1 MKPMHLSILLDHI
14 QEYYK
19 ILYDISITD
28 LSFTQPRIFD
38 PSMKDLEDNF
48 IYLTKDTFVLEQ
60 DWCESD
66 PKVLILQV
74 DNPSEIQM
82 PNVTWKE
89 HLIFLCS
96 GKPFFELYNHILDLF
111 TKYQLWYDRSMELIL
126 ENKPLS
132 ELLDY
137 ATTYLN
143 NPIAFFDPTGV
154 VLHQTGSFQK
164 DIQGTL
170 WNEVVYSGFTP
181 IKSIHPDEHSRIMQE
196 IKQGS
201 KIILS
206 IFRQDPS
213 HHALTI
219 PIQID
224 GNHAGALGTT
234 DINAPFT
241 DAQKNLLLVISS
253 LIETAIKH
261 QIQASILQEE
271 ENYYVIRL
279 LQGFSVDERATMQYL
294 KKKNLKNVDI
304 WYLYQFPLPEPAY
317 AQTRKSAYLN
327 QIGRVL
333 SNAILLF
340 YENSIIG
347 ICRKKD
353 FDPQDSSFIK
363 KLQDMLNH
371 LSMNVFV
378 SYCFSKFTELSVAY
392 NQCLLMKEYIPVS
405 LNSIRQFQESFQQIL
420 YGVLEEK
427 TSLKGFCH
435 PTILSLWESQSE
447 HLRTLVYDLK
457 YYLLHGRNIAETARC
472 LNLHRNTFI
481 YRLQKLEDYLQLS
494 LNSLD
499 ENMLLYLLLSCM
511 ICENKE
517 TII

>member
-1 MKPMHLSILLDHI
+1 MKPIHLSILMSWM
-14 QEYYK
+14 QKYYK
-19 ILYDISITD
+19 ISHNISKID
-28 LSFTQPRIFD
+28 LSFSQPRIFES
-38 PSMKDLEDNF
+38 SMKNPEENF
-48 IYLTKDTFVLEQ
+48 IYLTNDISVLNR
-60 DWCESD
+60 DRCESD
-66 PKVLILQV
+66 PEILILQI
-74 DNPSEIQM
+74 DDLSEDKII
-82 PNVTWKE
+82 PVTWKE
-89 HLIFLCS
+89 HLLFLCS
-96 GKPFFELYNHILDLF
+96 DKPFFELYNHILDLF
-111 TKYQLWYDRSMELIL
+111 TQYQLWYDHCMELIL
-126 ENKPLS
+126 DDKPLS

-137 ATTYLN
+137 ATIYLD
-143 NPIAFFDPTGV
+143 NPIAYFDPTGV
-154 VLHQTGSFQK
+154 LLHQTGSFQK

-170 WNEVVYSGFTP
+170 WNEVIYSGFTP
-181 IKSIHPDEHSRIMQE
+181 IESIRPDEHSRIMQE

-213 HHALTI
+213 HHGITI

-224 GNHAGALGTT
+224 GKHAGALGTT
-234 DINAPFT
+234 DINTPFT
-241 DAQKNLLLVISS
+241 DAQKNFLLVISS
-253 LIETAIKH
+253 LIEIAIKR

-279 LQGFSVDERATMQYL
+279 LQGFSVDERATAQYL

-327 QIGRVL
+327 QIGQVL

-340 YENSIIG
+340 YENSMIG

-353 FDPQDSSFIK
+353 FNPQDSSSIK
-363 KLQDMLNH
+363 KLQNMLNH

-378 SYCFSKFTELSVAY
+378 SYSFPRFTELSVAY
-392 NQCLLMKEYIPVS
+392 SQCLLMKEYIPAS
-405 LNSIRQFQESFQQIL
+405 KSPIRQFQESFQQIL
-420 YGVLEEK
+420 YGILEEK
-427 TSLKGFCH
+427 TTLKGFCH

-457 YYLLHGRNIAETARC
+457 YYLLHGRNIAETARY

-511 ICENKE
+511 ICEYKK